1 MDHKERHAFGAHF
14 TSEADIQKVVLPT
27 IVRPWCERIADAST
41 AKKLLAL
48 RDDLQGYHVL
58 DPACGSGNFLYIVY
72 RELKRIE
79 IELLDKIQATLGKQA
94 ERLTGGGSL
103 VRPTQ
108 FFGIDI
114 KPFAVELA
122 KVGLVLGKKLALD
135 EAQAQS
141 AAGDRLA
148 VQAGNPTARRY
159 VTTTARHPQPLRK
172 LKLTR
177 RQTVQ

>member
-1 MDHKERHAFGAHF
+1 M
-14 TSEADIQKVVLPT
+14 
-27 IVRPWCERIADAST
+27 
-41 AKKLLAL
+41 
-48 RDDLQGYHVL
+48 
-58 DPACGSGNFLYIVY
+58 
-72 RELKRIE
+72 KRIE

-141 AAGDRLA
+141 AAGDHLFWHLAEPALPLDNLDANIRCNDALFCDWPQADAITGGSTQPARLA
-148 VQAGNPTARRY
+148 GDATCRPLPVATSTCG
-159 VTTTARHPQPLRK
+159 VRHPAASCRPRRLR
-172 LKLTR
+172 R
-177 RQTVQ
+177 ASGQVWSVSA